1 MSDSYACVIPTDP
14 TWQPEGEAAER
25 AEDYVRSVFLDP
37 DGSGQEITTEFYDRI
52 TAVDAGENL
61 SRITCPRCGADI
73 PLEWW
78 AELSEESEHEFD
90 DLAVVVPCCTAEL
103 QLDTL
108 IFDWPCGF
116 ARFEIAVLNP
126 ARDDARFADDELA
139 ELAIL
144 LGHPVRQILIHL

>member
-37 DGSGQEITTEFYDRI
+37 DGASQEITIEFYDRI
-52 TAVDAGENL
+52 TVVDAGENL
-61 SRITCPRCGADI
+61 SRITCSNCGADI

-78 AELSEESEHEFD
+78 AELAEESEGEFD
-90 DLAVVVPCCTAEL
+90 DLAIVVPCCNA
-103 QLDTL
+103 QVRLDSL
-108 IFDWPCGF
+108 GYDWPCGF
-116 ARFEIAVLNP
+116 ARFEIAILNP
-126 ARDDARFADDELA
+126 VRDDPRFTEDELA

-144 LGHPVRQILIHL
+144 LGHPVKQILIHV